1 MLLSDL
7 CVDYI
12 LGFTFRLLALFYYAK
27 GIYEIHTN
35 IYSLF
40 CIEFTGIYSK
50 EKVPPLWLTS
60 AQTGCIHG
68 LFFPH
73 ISCVTSSLFS
83 VR

>member
-40 CIEFTGIYSK
+40 CIEFTGIYST
-50 EKVPPLWLTS
+50 VAHLCPDRLYTWVV
-60 AQTGCIHG
+60 
-68 LFFPH
+68 F
-73 ISCVTSSLFS
+73 SSYLMCNI
-83 VR
+83 